1 MSSFAYLMWETIKKK
16 NQNNDV
22 DRLSAEVGRFVVM
35 RSWFMIKIGGRD
47 LLFFAEK
54 IEEEEIKDGRGGLL
68 TRS

>member
-1 MSSFAYLMWETIKKK
+1 
-16 NQNNDV
+16 
-22 DRLSAEVGRFVVM
+22 
-35 RSWFMIKIGGRD
+35 MIKIGGRD